1 MDIAVTVKDVT
12 QVYVTEE
19 RATLAVEQINFA
31 IQRGEFV
38 SLIGPSGCGKTT
50 LLSIIAGLIRPTVG
64 TVTVAGGIVNGPS
77 TRVGYMLQQDYLF
90 PWRTIEDNACMGLEI
105 TGTLSKEK
113 KQGVLHLLNE
123 MGLLGFK
130 DYYPAQLSGGMRQ
143 RVALVRTLA
152 TEPELL
158 LLDEP
163 FSALD
168 YQTKLQL
175 EDLVVETLRAKKK
188 TALLVTHDIS
198 EAIAMSDRIIV
209 LNPNPGRIR
218 KEFIIPQDIRSSVPF
233 AARELPDFHV
243 LFRMIWQ
250 EFGGVHHE

>member
-1 MDIAVTVKDVT
+1 MDTAVTVKDVT

-19 RATLAVEQINFA
+19 RATLAVEQIDFA

-105 TGTLSKEK
+105 TESLTKEK
-113 KQGVLHLLNE
+113 KQGVLHLLDE

-158 LLDEP
+158 LLDEI
-163 FSALD
+163 FFEDNMKID
-168 YQTKLQL
+168 YHEGNKSYILKSNNQIYNAGMS
-175 EDLVVETLRAKKK
+175 LVDKR
-188 TALLVTHDIS
+188 
-198 EAIAMSDRIIV
+198 
-209 LNPNPGRIR
+209 
-218 KEFIIPQDIRSSVPF
+218 
-233 AARELPDFHV
+233 
-243 LFRMIWQ
+243 
-250 EFGGVHHE
+250 

>member
-1 MDIAVTVKDVT
+1 METAVTVNDVT

-19 RATLAVEQINFA
+19 RATLAVQQIDFD
-31 IQRGEFV
+31 IGRGEFV

-50 LLSIIAGLIRPTVG
+50 LLSIIAGLIRPTLG
-64 TVTVAGGIVNGPS
+64 RVTVSGKLVDGPS
-77 TRVGYMLQQDYLF
+77 NRVGYMLQQDYLF
-90 PWRTIEDNACMGLEI
+90 PWRTIVENACMGLEI
-105 TGTLSKEK
+105 TGTLTQEK
-113 KQGVLHLLNE
+113 RQGVLHLLE
-123 MGLLGFK
+123 ELGLLDFK

-175 EDLVVETLRAKKK
+175 EDLVVEILRAKKK

-209 LNPNPGRIR
+209 LDPNPGRIR
-218 KEFIIPQDIRSSVPF
+218 RTFNIPDEIRTSVPF
-233 AARELPDFHV
+233 AARELPGFHA
-243 LFRMIWQ
+243 LFRLIWQ